1 MIRCPFCDH
10 KNPTGATHC
19 AECKAELFDPD
30 AAAADVGAGAGAP
43 SAEANSLDGRVLAL
57 VRGGR
62 KIEAIKL
69 YRDVTGAGLKE
80 AKDAVEALERDGTVP
95 PKRAGAAGSGVDNA
109 EIRDLLR
116 AGQKIRAIKL
126 YRERT
131 GTGLAD
137 SKNAVEAMA
146 RAEGLP
152 VGGSGCSS
160 AVLSLLV
167 IAFVLGYLAAR

>member
-30 AAAADVGAGAGAP
+30 AAAADSSAGAP
-43 SAEANSLDGRVLAL
+43 SAEANSLDGCVLAL

-80 AKDAVEALERDGTVP
+80 AKDAVEALERDGAGP
-95 PKRAGAAGSGVDNA
+95 PKRAGATGPGVDNA
-109 EIRDLLR
+109 EILELLR

-137 SKNAVEAMA
+137 SKSAVEAMA

-152 VGGSGCSS
+152 VGGSGCGS

-167 IAFVLGYLAAR
+167 IAFVLGYLAAG

>member
-30 AAAADVGAGAGAP
+30 AADGRAP
-43 SAEANSLDGRVLAL
+43 VAESNSLDGRVLAL
-57 VRGGR
+57 LRNGR

-80 AKDAVEALERDGTVP
+80 AKDAVESLERDGSLP
-95 PKRAGAAGSGVDNA
+95 SKRVAAGSGAGVDNA
-109 EIRDLLR
+109 EILELLR

-131 GTGLAD
+131 GSGLAD
-137 SKNAVEAMA
+137 AKNAVEALA

-152 VGGSGCSS
+152 AGGSGCGS
-160 AVLSLLV
+160 AVLSLL
-167 IAFVLGYLAAR
+167 ALALVLGYLAAR

>member
-30 AAAADVGAGAGAP
+30 AAEAGAGAA
-43 SAEANSLDGRVLAL
+43 SAESNSLDGRVLTL
-57 VRGGR
+57 LSGGR

-80 AKDAVEALERDGTVP
+80 AKDAVEALERDGSLP
-95 PKRAGAAGSGVDNA
+95 PQRAQAASGPGVDNA
-109 EIRDLLR
+109 EILELLR

-131 GTGLAD
+131 GSGLAD
-137 SKNAVEAMA
+137 AKNAVEALA

-152 VGGSGCSS
+152 VGGSGCGS
-160 AVLSLLV
+160 AALSILAIALV
-167 IAFVLGYLAAR
+167 VAYLAVR

>member
-30 AAAADVGAGAGAP
+30 AAAADAGAGAP

-57 VRGGR
+57 VRDGR
-62 KIEAIKL
+62 KIQAIKL
-69 YRDVTGAGLKE
+69 YRDITGAGLKE
-80 AKDAVEALERDGTVP
+80 AKDAVEALERDGALSS
-95 PKRAGAAGSGVDNA
+95 KRAGAAGAGVDKA
-109 EIRDLLR
+109 EILELLR

-126 YRERT
+126 YRERS
-131 GTGLAD
+131 GSGLAD
-137 SKNAVEAMA
+137 AKNAVESLA

-152 VGGSGCSS
+152 AGGSGCGS
-160 AVLSLLV
+160 AVLSLVAIALV
-167 IAFVLGYLAAR
+167 VGYLAAR

>member
-1 MIRCPFCDH
+1 MP
-10 KNPTGATHC
+10 
-19 AECKAELFDPD
+19 
-30 AAAADVGAGAGAP
+30 P
-43 SAEANSLDGRVLAL
+43 SAEANSLDGCVLAL

-80 AKDAVEALERDGTVP
+80 AKDAVEALERDGAGP
-95 PKRAGAAGSGVDNA
+95 PKRRGRRGPASTMRRSSSCCGPAK
-109 EIRDLLR
+109 R
-116 AGQKIRAIKL
+116 IRAIKL

-137 SKNAVEAMA
+137 SKSAVEAMA

-152 VGGSGCSS
+152 VGGSGCGS

-167 IAFVLGYLAAR
+167 IAFVLGYLAAG

>member
-19 AECKAELFDPD
+19 AACKAELFDPD
-30 AAAADVGAGAGAP
+30 APDGGTPVAD
-43 SAEANSLDGRVLAL
+43 SNSLDGRVLAL
-57 VRGGR
+57 VRIGR

-80 AKDAVEALERDGTVP
+80 AKDAVEALERDGALP
-95 PKRAGAAGSGVDNA
+95 PQRAESATRPGVDNA
-109 EIRDLLR
+109 EILELLR

-131 GTGLAD
+131 GVGLAD
-137 SKNAVEAMA
+137 AKNAVEALA
-146 RAEGLP
+146 REEGLP
-152 VGGSGCSS
+152 VGGSGCGS
-160 AVLSLLV
+160 AVLSLLA
-167 IAFVLGYLAAR
+167 IALVLGYLAAR